1 MLQLCYCFNTVPDI
15 PDSTVLTLTTAEEIR
30 SAFRKIKT
38 MKWPTGGYTLVIK
51 PPRHTPLMAFGRVEF
66 TDELERFSRDYRRKP
81 NFDIRLAYRLNFDSV
96 AAPETPITA
105 PNDYPTFTH
114 AADDIE
120 VSFPAFSIFDKE
132 KEMVGTYLCEFFD
145 SIAVYT
151 PEFSHAISDVTE
163 SMDNHFRDLRKWV
176 KRASDLNN
184 IFMVTTALVKP
195 LSGKDGKLAMVY
207 QLTDRYNRRYVI
219 RMPAKPVSNR
229 DLPAIAME
237 HNLPNLINEIVTA
250 PCPHLYLPWGYWFNE
265 LPELA

>member
-15 PDSTVLTLTTAEEIR
+15 PDSTVLTLATAEEIR

-105 PNDYPTFTH
+105 ANDYPTFTH

-120 VSFPAFSIFDKE
+120 VSFPSFSIFDKE
-132 KEMVGTYLCEFFD
+132 KEMVGMYLCEFFD

-151 PEFSHAISDVTE
+151 PEFSHVLTDITE

-207 QLTDRYNRRYVI
+207 QLMDRYNRRYVI
-219 RMPAKPVSNR
+219 RMPAKPISNR

-237 HNLPNLINEIVTA
+237 YNLPNLINEIATA
-250 PCPHLYLPWGYWFNE
+250 PCPHLFLPWGYWFNE
-265 LPELA
+265 LSDM